1 MYQLPYATVVEN
13 TTSPTWELGIHPSAT
28 SKFKRCLDILGSLV
42 GLLILAILFV
52 PIAIAIKIES
62 PGPIFLYKAVILP
75 LDADSIMFYKVLVVS
90 IILGAYLLER
100 FHLYP

>member
-62 PGPIFLYKAVILP
+62 PGPIFLYKSA
-75 LDADSIMFYKVLVVS
+75 MGCRVV
-90 IILGAYLLER
+90 R
-100 FHLYP
+100 FIFANSAPW

>member
-28 SKFKRCLDILGSLV
+28 CKFKRCLDILGSLV

-62 PGPIFLYKAVILP
+62 PGPIFLYKSA
-75 LDADSIMFYKVLVVS
+75 MGCRVV
-90 IILGAYLLER
+90 R
-100 FHLYP
+100 FIFANSAPW